1 MTHSE
6 QGAVEL
12 GFGHSHDHAAPTAVP
27 AGQGSGQS
35 TVQTATGAHR
45 RRLSIVL
52 VIYATIIVA
61 QGVGAAVTNSL
72 ALMAEALHMAVDA
85 SGILIAL
92 IATFLATRRANT
104 KRSYGMMRAEIVA
117 VLINCLLLFGLGG
130 YILFEAVERWF
141 NPSDV
146 AGGGVIIFAIVGL
159 IGAGTSLA
167 LLSRGAKE
175 SLNVKAAFLE
185 VMSDGIGAAAIIIS
199 GILNLA
205 FGWNQGDAIAAAAI
219 GVIILPRAFMLLK
232 QAINLIMQGV
242 PAGIELTEV
251 QREIEDTPGVQ
262 DLHSLHV
269 WGLTSGV
276 TVLSAHVVP
285 DPAVS
290 EAGEDGRML
299 DALTTS
305 MREKFGIE
313 HCTFQF
319 ESPEHLAHEGAMHR
333 DLAGLTSAPSVSG
346 GMHVGHSH

>member
-1 MTHSE
+1 M
-6 QGAVEL
+6 GI
-12 GFGHSHDHAAPTAVP
+12 GHNHDVSPSDTEM
-27 AGQGSGQS
+27 
-35 TVQTATGAHR
+35 QTATGTHR
-45 RRLSIVL
+45 RRLMTVL
-52 VIYATIIVA
+52 AIYAAIIIA
-61 QGVGAAVTNSL
+61 QVIGATVTNSL
-72 ALMAEALHMAVDA
+72 ALFAESLHMAVDA

-92 IATFLATRRANT
+92 IATFLATRRANS

-159 IGAGTSLA
+159 LGAGTSLV

-199 GILNLA
+199 GILNLL

-242 PAGIELTEV
+242 PAGIELEEV
-251 QREIEDTPGVQ
+251 REEIEGTHGVQ

-276 TVLSAHVVP
+276 TVLTAHIVP

-290 EAGEDGRML
+290 DAGDDWRTL
-299 DALTTS
+299 DALTES
-305 MREKFGIE
+305 MRVKFGIE

-319 ESPEHLAHEGAMHR
+319 EGPNHLEHEGAMHR
-333 DLAGLTSAPSVSG
+333 DLAGLTSTPSVSG
-346 GMHVGHSH
+346 GQHVGHSH